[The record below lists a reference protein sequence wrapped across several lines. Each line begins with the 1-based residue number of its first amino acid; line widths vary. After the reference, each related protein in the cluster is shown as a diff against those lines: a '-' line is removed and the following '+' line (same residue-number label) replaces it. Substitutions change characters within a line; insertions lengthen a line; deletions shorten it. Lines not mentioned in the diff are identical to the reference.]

1 MQTVEWKG
9 RGGVKKV
16 EGIRGASAVSGWV
29 NWLGRGVI
37 KDTQEFGGGSYGW
50 RHVNFKVP
58 RGDVGM
64 KMSISLLEL

>member
-16 EGIRGASAVSGWV
+16 EGIRGTSAVSGWA

-37 KDTQEFGGGSYGW
+37 KDTQEFGGRSYGW

-58 RGDVGM
+58 GGM
-64 KMSISLLEL
+64 WG